1 MDCLF
6 EEKTPNSHVLENAM
20 FSGMLG
26 LAYTKLFF
34 EKLIPLNSIKRN
46 MSIWQRNSKIYS
58 AFLFKMQ
65 LNTIFPLIFL
75 MSMW

>member
-6 EEKTPNSHVLENAM
+6 EGKKANSNFLENAVL
-20 FSGMLG
+20 SGMLG
-26 LAYTKLFF
+26 SAYIKLFF
-34 EKLIPLNSIKRN
+34 EKFIPLSSIKRN
-46 MSIWQRNSKIYS
+46 LSIWRCNSKIYS

-75 MSMW
+75 MSL